1 MADPRDCIET
11 GRLLLEAL
19 GILQSR
25 EIFEN
30 FTEDVTRYM
39 YPSAMRSLDEAE
51 LFVQKNVAAR
61 EQGSDYVFAVTLR
74 ESGEFLGI
82 AALHEVKT
90 SIPEVGIWIKTK
102 AHGQHYGLEAVG
114 GILALAKSLSI
125 SKVKYPVDCRNI
137 ASKKIP
143 IHYGGVLVKS
153 NVAVRTPDGR
163 ILQEEIYEIDV
174 TGACVK
180 SRI

>member
-90 SIPEVGIWIKTK
+90 LKSGSGSKQRRTANTMVWKR
-102 AHGQHYGLEAVG
+102 LAVS
-114 GILALAKSLSI
+114 LRSLKVCRSAK
-125 SKVKYPVDCRNI
+125 
-137 ASKKIP
+137 
-143 IHYGGVLVKS
+143 
-153 NVAVRTPDGR
+153 
-163 ILQEEIYEIDV
+163 
-174 TGACVK
+174 
-180 SRI
+180 